1 CDKSAQEHDSLLM
14 RFAVSP
20 QSTVPTGQDLV
31 RVQESF
37 DKLVPVAGLA
47 ADLFY
52 QRLFYF
58 APSLRRMFPDDM
70 RDQKR
75 SLMLT
80 LAPVPRGLHDLDRLL
95 PQVTALGAQPARY
108 GVEAYHYQLVGET
121 LIWTLERCL
130 GNDFTSEVRLAWTRV
145 YAVLAAL
152 MQEGAHEA

>member
-1 CDKSAQEHDSLLM
+1 
-14 RFAVSP
+14 VSP

-52 QRLFYF
+52 QRLFYV
-58 APSLRRMFPDDM
+58 APSLRRMFPEDM

-75 SLMLT
+75 NLMLT
-80 LAPVPRGLHDLDRLL
+80 LATVIQGLHDFDRLL
-95 PQVTALGAQPARY
+95 PQVTALGAQHAGY
-108 GVEAYHYQLVGET
+108 GVELHHYQVVGET

-130 GNDFTSEVRLAWTRV
+130 GNAFTPEVRLAWTRV

-152 MQEGAHEA
+152 MQDGAHEVVTMQAAE